1 MYRLRVV
8 VKDPSTNRLIRRS
21 KTVRV
26 PERGAKRLL
35 EDEMAKFRT
44 EVTEMAKVGK
54 KATVG
59 RLVDE
64 WLENLDPGLAQNTL
78 EVYKKRVDKQIR
90 PALGSIRLDQLDT
103 HTIDSFYTRLSAEG
117 LAPRSVQLVHSVL
130 RAVLQQGVDWDWLPT
145 NPAVRARRPKV
156 VSTEKTALTPEQV
169 AAIYEAAEEPA
180 VKVAIALAAVTG
192 MRRGE
197 VCGLKWSDIDPET
210 GLVTIERAWVSDDH
224 GQHLT
229 TTKSK
234 KKRTIPL
241 GPFGRQVLASWEAR
255 QRAEWGELEDWV
267 VSYTGG
273 DVPFTARTLTADF
286 KRLAKQLGID
296 ATFHDLRHFAQTTLV
311 AAGIDP
317 VTAARRAGHT
327 PEVMLATY
335 AHGTAEQ
342 DAAAAEVVSGVLMK
356 ALEP

>member
-1 MYRLRVV
+1 M
-8 VKDPSTNRLIRRS
+8 
-21 KTVRV
+21 
-26 PERGAKRLL
+26 
-35 EDEMAKFRT
+35 
-44 EVTEMAKVGK
+44 
-54 KATVG
+54 
-59 RLVDE
+59 
-64 WLENLDPGLAQNTL
+64 
-78 EVYKKRVDKQIR
+78 
-90 PALGSIRLDQLDT
+90 
-103 HTIDSFYTRLSAEG
+103 
-117 LAPRSVQLVHSVL
+117 
-130 RAVLQQGVDWDWLPT
+130 
-145 NPAVRARRPKV
+145 
-156 VSTEKTALTPEQV
+156 
-169 AAIYEAAEEPA
+169 
-180 VKVAIALAAVTG
+180 
-192 MRRGE
+192 
-197 VCGLKWSDIDPET
+197 
-210 GLVTIERAWVSDDH
+210 SDDH

-273 DVPFTARTLTADF
+273 DMPFTARTLTADF